1 MSEWIKTAILIVVL
15 SLAALVGSTGALWLG
30 SPRGGLGPTIFQA
43 IAPVSASIAILIVI
57 AVASLIGILVAK
69 VSSAAS
75 GMFVVGFALFA
86 LAMRTQGVS
95 EYIFSEGSASLLMIE
110 AIGFSLVILGSSMI
124 IFRFGGQL
132 KDVPFNQ
139 EECWDAPFSPRS
151 IGMTLLVSLAMLP
164 MIWLVAVS
172 PSKGQVI
179 GAAVVGGIVV
189 ACLAR
194 KFIHHLQPIFLF
206 ATPTAIAAVGYLV
219 ANSMGIS
226 DIAFTQNKISPLI
239 FPMPLEYAGG
249 SIMGIAIGLSW
260 GTSLA
265 KKVGKETW
273 LAMPKI

>member
-1 MSEWIKTAILIVVL
+1 MAEWLKTAILIVVL
-15 SLAALVGSTGALWLG
+15 ASAALVGSTGALWLG

-43 IAPVSASIAILIVI
+43 IEPVSASIAILIVI
-57 AVASLIGILVAK
+57 TMASLFGILVAK
-69 VSSAAS
+69 VSSSAS

-95 EYIFSEGSASLLMIE
+95 EYIFSQGTASLLMIE
-110 AIGFSLVILGSSMI
+110 AIGISLVILGSSML
-124 IFRFGGQL
+124 IFRFGGPL

-139 EECWDAPFSPRS
+139 EKCWDSSFSPRS

-194 KFIHHLQPIFLF
+194 KFIPHLQPILLF

-249 SIMGIAIGLSW
+249 SLMGIAIGLSW

-265 KKVGKETW
+265 KKVGPETW
-273 LAMPKI
+273 ISMPKV

>member
-1 MSEWIKTAILIVVL
+1 MAEWIKTAILIVML
-15 SLAALVGSTGALWLG
+15 ALAALVGSTGALWLG

-43 IAPVSASIAILIVI
+43 IEPVSASIAILIVI
-57 AVASLIGILVAK
+57 AVASLFGILVAK
-69 VSSAAS
+69 VSTAAS

-95 EYIFSEGSASLLMIE
+95 EYIFSEGTASLLMIE
-110 AIGFSLVILGSSMI
+110 AIGISLVILGSSMI

-164 MIWLVAVS
+164 MIWLVAVL

-179 GAAVVGGIVV
+179 GAAVMGGIVV

-194 KFIHHLQPIFLF
+194 KFIPHLQPIILF

-265 KKVGKETW
+265 KKVGPETW
-273 LAMPKI
+273 ISMPKV

>member
-1 MSEWIKTAILIVVL
+1 MLA
-15 SLAALVGSTGALWLG
+15 LAALVGSTGALWLG

-43 IAPVSASIAILIVI
+43 IVPVSASIAILIVI
-57 AVASLIGILVAK
+57 TVASLIGIILAK
-69 VSSAAS
+69 VSSSAS
-75 GMFVVGFALFA
+75 GMFVVGFALFT
-86 LAMRTQGVS
+86 LSMKTQGVT
-95 EYIFSEGSASLLMIE
+95 EYIFSESNIQLLMVE
-110 AIGFSLVILGSSMI
+110 ALGMSFLLLLSSIVM
-124 IFRFGGQL
+124 FKLGGPL

-194 KFIHHLQPIFLF
+194 KFIPHLQPIFLF

-260 GTSLA
+260 GVSLA
-265 KKVGKETW
+265 KKVGPETW
-273 LAMPKI
+273 ISMPKI

>member
-1 MSEWIKTAILIVVL
+1 MVMFK
-15 SLAALVGSTGALWLG
+15 LG
-30 SPRGGLGPTIFQA
+30 GP
-43 IAPVSASIAILIVI
+43 
-57 AVASLIGILVAK
+57 
-69 VSSAAS
+69 
-75 GMFVVGFALFA
+75 
-86 LAMRTQGVS
+86 
-95 EYIFSEGSASLLMIE
+95 
-110 AIGFSLVILGSSMI
+110 
-124 IFRFGGQL
+124 L

-194 KFIHHLQPIFLF
+194 KFIPHLQPIFLF

-265 KKVGKETW
+265 KKVGPETW
-273 LAMPKI
+273 ISFPEV

>member
-1 MSEWIKTAILIVVL
+1 MAEWLKTAILIVVL
-15 SLAALVGSTGALWLG
+15 ASAALVGSTGALWLG

-43 IAPVSASIAILIVI
+43 IEPVSASIAILIVI
-57 AVASLIGILVAK
+57 TMASLFGILVAK
-69 VSSAAS
+69 VSSSAS

-95 EYIFSEGSASLLMIE
+95 EYIFSQGTASLLMIE
-110 AIGFSLVILGSSMI
+110 AIGISLVILGSSML
-124 IFRFGGQL
+124 IFRFGGPL

-139 EECWDAPFSPRS
+139 EECWDASFSPRS

-194 KFIHHLQPIFLF
+194 KFIPHLQPILLF

-249 SIMGIAIGLSW
+249 SLMGIAIGLSW

-265 KKVGKETW
+265 KKVGPETRISF
-273 LAMPKI
+273 PEV